1 MDRARFLCLA
11 VAALTLLGTVVVLAP
26 PVEAQSGFTPG
37 PQPYGRGF
45 GKNKIQYRE
54 FEWRIYHSP
63 HFDVY
68 YYTDNAELLQRVVSM
83 AESAYD
89 RLSRQLDFKIQ
100 EPTPLIFYETHAA
113 FEQNNIIL
121 NFIPEGV
128 GAFASPVRFR
138 MVLPTDLPEAE
149 LMDLITHELTHIFQY
164 HILFQGSVTRS
175 LTSSPPIWFMEGMAS
190 FMAEDETAR
199 DKMFLRDAV
208 VNDRIPPVSQWSG
221 AGFFAY
227 RIGHS
232 VFEFIVERW
241 GWEGFV
247 DFIYEYRNTIGGS
260 IARAIERTYRMD
272 PQEFD
277 DEFRLWLRKQYLAE
291 LLETG
296 EPGEFGRPF
305 RGPRGRPAQEVSPVP
320 SPSGDLVAV
329 FSQTTGDTDIV
340 LYDTENRRFLRNLT
354 SGFTNAYQYLVAQEM
369 TLGRQMG
376 RDLAFSPDGNVI
388 AAFGRREGGRSLL
401 FFDVLQGGMIGRI
414 DMPTVD
420 QQFSPAWSP
429 DGRTVAFSGWQNG
442 QFDIFE
448 VDLETE
454 QITNLTNDPI
464 YDGAP
469 VYSPDGQSIV
479 FSSVV
484 GDGYTKLF
492 RIERDDPSQRVQMTF
507 GETNETDAVFST
519 VADRLYYTSDEGGVL
534 NIYSLDLDTGQ
545 IKQYTNSV
553 VGSYNPAVLP
563 EPDGERLIYVSLWK
577 GRFGMYVTDVE
588 ESVTEPMQAE
598 KLPEATIAEDIP
610 PFEPDIQ
617 VAINDDDKEK
627 YGGFKLF
634 LENADTVIGVDDNQ
648 TLLGEVI
655 LTFSD
660 YLGDRRIV
668 GLFGS
673 VDRFSNFDAAYFNLS
688 KRRQWSLRLFD
699 ARTFFLQQDPD
710 SFFTDFERGQNV
722 FRQTGFIASLIYPVS
737 YYVRGEIGAG
747 YIFRKLDFQSFLFD
761 PETGVPIP
769 VIQPIDDDFPV
780 IQGALIGDST
790 IFAPWGPVSGRRWR
804 IDAFYAADTSGG
816 GGGAVTQSIDVDY
829 RQYVPL
835 SRRTNLAFRIFGG
848 KSDGDTPSPFI
859 FGGLDD
865 LRGFEFRSIAG
876 TDVFFTNLELRFPL
890 IDVLATPF
898 IGFRGIRGVVFLD
911 IGGAWFSEFQ
921 SFEFFNSD
929 EERLEDAIAAF
940 GYGISF
946 RFFGLQLNW
955 DFAKRWNFENT
966 LDEGYRTSF
975 WIGSRF

>member
-1 MDRARFLCLA
+1 MDRARFLCLV
-11 VAALTLLGTVVVLAP
+11 VAALMLWGAPLVVAP
-26 PVEAQSGFTPG
+26 PAEAQSGFAPG
-37 PQPYGRGF
+37 PQTYGRGF

-54 FEWRIYHSP
+54 FEWNIYHSP

-100 EPTPLIFYETHAA
+100 EPTPLIFYETHSA

-138 MVLPTDLPEAE
+138 MVLPTDLPDAE

-164 HILFQGSVTRS
+164 RILFQGSVTRS
-175 LTSSPPIWFMEGMAS
+175 LTSNPPTWFMEGMAS
-190 FMAEDETAR
+190 FMAQDETTR
-199 DKMFLRDAV
+199 DEMFLRDAV
-208 VNDRIPPVSQWSG
+208 VNDRIPPVSTWSG
-221 AGFFAY
+221 GGFFAY

-232 VFEFIVERW
+232 VFDFIVERW
-241 GWEGFV
+241 GWEGFI
-247 DFIYEYRNTIGGS
+247 DLIYEYRNTIGGS
-260 IARAIERTYRMD
+260 IARAIQRTYRMD
-272 PQEFD
+272 PEEFD
-277 DEFRLWLRKQYLAE
+277 QDFRLWLRKRYLAE

-305 RGPRGRPAQEVSPVP
+305 RGPGGRPAQEVSPVP

-329 FSQTTGDTDIV
+329 FSTTTGDADIV
-340 LYDTENRRFLRNLT
+340 LYDTEHRRFLRNLT
-354 SGFTNAYQYLVAQEM
+354 KGFTNNYQYLIAQE
-369 TLGRQMG
+369 LSVGRQMG

-401 FFDVLQGGMIGRI
+401 FFDVLKGGLIDRI

-420 QQFSPAWSP
+420 QQLSPTWSP
-429 DGRTVAFSGWQNG
+429 DGRKIAFSGWQDG

-448 VDLETE
+448 VDLTSRE
-454 QITNLTNDPI
+454 ITHLTDDSI

-469 VYSPDGQSIV
+469 VYSPDGRSVV

-492 RIERDDPSQRVQMTF
+492 RIDLDDPGQRIQMTF
-507 GETNETDAVFST
+507 GETDETDAVFST
-519 VADRLYYTSDEGGVL
+519 VADQIYYTSDEGDIL
-534 NIYSLDLDTGQ
+534 NIYSLALDTGQ
-545 IKQYTNSV
+545 IEKYTNSV
-553 VGSYNPAVLP
+553 VGSYSPAVLA

-588 ESVTEPMQAE
+588 ESVEEPVQAE
-598 KLPEATIAEDIP
+598 KLPEPTAAEDIP

-634 LENADTVIGVDDNQ
+634 LENADAVFGVDDNQ

-660 YLGDRRIV
+660 YLGDRRVI
-668 GLFGS
+668 GLFSS
-673 VDRFSNFDAAYFNLS
+673 VDSFSNFDVAYYNLS

-699 ARTFFLQQDPD
+699 ARLFFLDRNFDNFVQEFD
-710 SFFTDFERGQNV
+710 RGRNV
-722 FRQTGFIASLIYPVS
+722 FRQTGAIASLIYPVS
-737 YYVRGEIGAG
+737 YYIRGEIGAG
-747 YIFRKLDFQSFLFD
+747 YIFRKLDQQAFLRD
-761 PETGVPIP
+761 EEGQLIP

-780 IQGALIGDST
+780 IQGALVGDST
-790 IFAPWGPVSGRRWR
+790 VFAPWGPVSGRRWR
-804 IDAFYAADTSGG
+804 VDAFYAADTE
-816 GGGAVTQSIDVDY
+816 GGGAVTESLDVDF

-835 SRRTNLAFRIFGG
+835 TRRTNLAFRIFAG
-848 KSDGDTPSPFI
+848 KADGENPSPFI

-865 LRGFEFRSIAG
+865 LRGFDFRSLAG
-876 TDVFFTNLELRFPL
+876 TDAFFTNLELRFPL
-890 IDVLATPF
+890 IDVLATPVIAF
-898 IGFRGIRGVVFLD
+898 QGIRGNLFLD
-911 IGGAWFSEFQ
+911 IGAAWFSEFQ
-921 SFEFFNSD
+921 DFQFYNSQED
-929 EERLEDAIAAF
+929 RLEDAIAAF
-940 GYGISF
+940 GYGFTF
-946 RFFGLQLNW
+946 RLFGLQLNW
-955 DFAKRWNFENT
+955 DFAKRWNFQNT